1 MTIKFACPLFVLLT
15 VALVTGCKKESDP
28 VAPDLAATAAGTYT
42 INSVSQGTTSVPV
55 SASLNYTATLTRVS
69 DNVVDL
75 TFKTTTTGGVP
86 AITLSG
92 TPAAITF
99 QKSYTTSTPSTGNA
113 NGDIT
118 NGILTFN
125 SVEGGVSYKVVA
137 KK

>member
-1 MTIKFACPLFVLLT
+1 MNIKFACPLFVLMT
-15 VALVTGCKKESDP
+15 VALVTGCKKGSDP
-28 VAPDLAATAAGTYT
+28 VAPDLATTAAGTYT
-42 INSVSQGTTSVPV
+42 INSVSQGTTSVAV

-69 DNVVDL
+69 DNIVDL
-75 TFKTTTTGGVP
+75 TFITTTTGGIP

-99 QKSYTTSTPSTGNA
+99 QKSYTTSSSTTGNA